1 MDALIYVII
10 IVALVTYFIMF
21 NINSLSDGFG
31 RAYEVKKKHVVRAMK
46 HDLNG
51 AWQRRGQQFEVFRP
65 KHENPEPSEWYI
77 PLYALLHPMAIFGV
91 HVDSA
96 TRRGESGAKN
106 GRMLRSSIFAGL
118 ASLFRK
124 QKARVEEEGKN
135 EEPWVIE

>member
-10 IVALVTYFIMF
+10 VVALVTYFIMF

-31 RAYEVKKKHVVRAMK
+31 RVYEVKKKHVVRAMK
-46 HDLNG
+46 HDHNG

-77 PLYALLHPMAIFGV
+77 PLYALLHPIASFGIYF
-91 HVDSA
+91 DSA
-96 TRRGESGAKN
+96 TGKGESEAN
-106 GRMLRSSIFAGL
+106 SGRMLKSSLFAGL

>member
-21 NINSLSDGFG
+21 NINSLSYGFG

-46 HDLNG
+46 HAHNG
-51 AWQRRGQQFEVFRP
+51 AWKRRGQQFEVFRP

-77 PLYALLHPMAIFGV
+77 PLYALLHPMAILGV
-91 HVDSA
+91 YSDSA
-96 TRRGESGAKN
+96 TSKGESGAN
-106 GRMLRSSIFAGL
+106 TGRMSKSSLFAGL
-118 ASLFRK
+118 ASLIGK

-135 EEPWVIE
+135 EEPWVMD